1 MTIVIICAMQY
12 ERPGEGLLESG
23 CAMTM
28 AFNELKILVVDDNA
42 NMRRLIGTILL
53 GVGVAEVREV
63 SGAREALET
72 LNDPEG
78 WRPDLMLVDYVM
90 DGLDGVQLTRR
101 VRQDVDSPGHR
112 LPIIVIT
119 GYSELWRLNEAK
131 AAGADEFIVK
141 PFTTATL
148 LDRITRAVGSCRS
161 ALMGGEML
169 TA

>member
-1 MTIVIICAMQY
+1 MWGATA
-12 ERPGEGLLESG
+12 
-23 CAMTM
+23 M
-28 AFNELKILVVDDNA
+28 AFSDLKILVVDDNA

-53 GVGVAEVREV
+53 GVGVAEVREAA
-63 SGAREALET
+63 GAKEALDALRHE
-72 LNDPEG
+72 DG

-101 VRQDVDSPGHR
+101 VRQDIDEAGRR

-141 PFTTATL
+141 PFTTSTL
-148 LDRITRAVGSCRS
+148 LDRISRALATCRNGQ
-161 ALMGGEML
+161 AAGEML
-169 TA
+169 SA